1 MLVLSA
7 NTRIFVAVDSIDFR
21 CGIDRLAQMCYS
33 VLKQNPMSGA
43 VFVFRN
49 RGRTAIK
56 ALTYDGQGFWLCQKR
71 WSTGKLNWWPT
82 STQPCQS
89 VAVRELQI
97 LLWNG
102 DPSQAAMAEDW
113 RAVA

>member
-7 NTRIFVAVDSIDFR
+7 NTRVFIAVDPIDFR
-21 CGIDRLAQMCYS
+21 CGIDRLAQMCHS

-49 RGRTAIK
+49 RRRTAIK

-71 WSTGKLNWWPT
+71 WSTGKLSWWPT
-82 STQPCQS
+82 SAQPCQPL
-89 VAVRELQI
+89 AVRELQI

-102 DPSQAAMAEDW
+102 DPSQAAMTEDW